1 MNASEGLGLFGWL
14 CLGLVV
20 LMAVSAVVFGFSSL
34 FYFAILLVPVIFAV
48 LINLCAGKLESASGA

>member
-34 FYFAILLVPVIFAV
+34 FYFAILLVPVIFVV
-48 LINLCAGKLESASGA
+48 LLNLCAARPDAVS

>member
-34 FYFAILLVPVIFAV
+34 FYFAIVLVPVIFVV
-48 LINLCAGKLESASGA
+48 LLNFCAAKVEGAS